1 MVHQRK
7 KDGSKFVVA
16 KAPRVKE
23 RTGEE
28 LETDVAEKGFAAKLV
43 GDKLTDARIQTSVT
57 KLTPTKW
64 PFVEVE
70 IVSVI
75 TMEVLFLKDSV
86 WKRED
91 GNRFQRQLIKWE
103 TQFIVLVGG
112 GAIRTDERICVERR
126 FGEIERETNE
136 IFELDDFD
144 VGSLLARH
152 FQAIGQFDN
161 VLGNSFSNEKEIGP
175 GKKFY

>member
-1 MVHQRK
+1 M
-7 KDGSKFVVA
+7 
-16 KAPRVKE
+16 
-23 RTGEE
+23 
-28 LETDVAEKGFAAKLV
+28 
-43 GDKLTDARIQTSVT
+43 
-57 KLTPTKW
+57 
-64 PFVEVE
+64 EVE

-75 TMEVLFLKDSV
+75 TMEVVFLKDSV

-175 GKKFY
+175 ERNLTNLKGVP